1 LLRETADLTG
11 QGAAPAGL
19 VFGRNYTVKCIKIFC
34 AFRSEGGD
42 FTIQEATQ
50 MADLQS
56 RRVLIARSRNG
67 RRKIAMVLGFCVLLA
82 GVSATASA
90 QENAAQSSSGSPSV
104 AELARQVSELR
115 DLVEQLQA
123 QVKQLQSSAQ
133 APATLQADTPPS
145 PPAKQTS
152 DAAAVPSPTT
162 PRTAPVTA
170 PASPAQTTAT
180 FLAPAPATSPAEMPT
195 ESQKITDALHGTT
208 VNFLFDGYYAYN
220 FNAPI
225 GRDNLLRA
233 YDVSSNAFSLNQGD
247 VVLENAPDAAKD
259 KRWGARLD
267 LQFGQATET
276 LQGNAA
282 NEPRPEVYRNIFQAY
297 GTYVAPIGTGLTID
311 FGKWASSLGF
321 ENNYTKDQMNY
332 SRSFWFNF
340 LPFYHEGARVHYQVN
355 SVVGLNYWMT
365 NGTEQTEPFNGY
377 KDQFVGIVL
386 QPSKKFSWTA
396 QYYRGQE
403 HPDFEYVTS
412 GPPNLPTFQ
421 GMPFEPIP
429 NPATGK
435 LNILDNYATWN
446 ATSKLTLALEGDY
459 VIERLYTTS
468 APQHTDGGAAYA
480 QFQFTPKFDIAA
492 RSEYLSDRGGLFTGV
507 TQAVKEGTLTFEY
520 KFSDSFLMFEEWRRD
535 WSNRPYFLTPTLF
548 VLKNY
553 QNTATIGLVWWLG
566 GKSGPW

>member
-1 LLRETADLTG
+1 
-11 QGAAPAGL
+11 
-19 VFGRNYTVKCIKIFC
+19 
-34 AFRSEGGD
+34 
-42 FTIQEATQ
+42 

-67 RRKIAMVLGFCVLLA
+67 RRKIGLVLGFCALLA
-82 GVSATASA
+82 GVPATASA
-90 QENAAQSSSGSPSV
+90 QENTAPSSSGSPSV
-104 AELARQVSELR
+104 AELARQISELR

-123 QVKQLQSSAQ
+123 QVKQLQANAQ
-133 APATLQADTPPS
+133 APAPPEAGTPPS
-145 PPAKQTS
+145 PPAGQTS
-152 DAAAVPSPTT
+152 GAAAVPSPTT
-162 PRTAPVTA
+162 PRTAAVTA
-170 PASPAQTTAT
+170 PASPAQSTAT
-180 FLAPAPATSPAEMPT
+180 FATVTAPASPAQSTATFATVTAPASPAQSAAAYTTPAPTTTPAGMPA

-247 VVLENAPDAAKD
+247 VVLENAPDVAND

-297 GTYVAPIGTGLTID
+297 GTYVAPIGTGLNID

-321 ENNYTKDQMNY
+321 ENNYTKDQMSY
-332 SRSFWFNF
+332 SRSFWFDF
-340 LPFYHEGARVHYQVN
+340 LPFYHEGARVHYQLN
-355 SVVGLNYWMT
+355 SVVGLNYWMV

-386 QPSKKFSWTA
+386 QPSKKFSWTS

-403 HPDFEYVTS
+403 HPDFQYVTS
-412 GPPNLPTFQ
+412 GPPNLPTVQ

-429 NPATGK
+429 NPATGR

-480 QFQFTPKFDIAA
+480 QYQFTPKFDIAA

-520 KFSDSFLMFEEWRRD
+520 KFSDNFLMFEEWRRD

-553 QNTATIGLVWWLG
+553 QNTATIGLVWWFG